1 METKCSICG
10 CVYLNNKGGQLTNH
24 LLKVHNLSF
33 KDYYVFSELEG
44 CPPACECGCGQ
55 EPEFYRGKFRK
66 YAKGHNTFLFKEEQ
80 YKIKNGIPKCKT
92 CNNDVVFYRGKPN
105 QFCSFECSGK
115 QTGFSLTETQNKI
128 KQTVLEKYG
137 VDNVSKLDEVKHK
150 ISVSHIINPRNHK
163 VSDQTKLIMSSNSKL
178 WWSNL
183 TIEQRKQF
191 CNKLK
196 FSCNSQKEKQ
206 RRKLLAVKHIAGK
219 YFCVKNRFSK
229 LHLKIRKELNLEHLG
244 FVGEQRIGR
253 FLVDEL
259 NNDKKIIIEIN
270 GDYIHAN
277 PSKYSAD
284 TLIRLPGNSY
294 YAEEKWFTDQI
305 KIDKLKE
312 MGYKVLVVWESD
324 NLEEV
329 KNNLHL
335 LIT

>member
-10 CVYLNNKGGQLTNH
+10 CVYSNNKGGQLTNH

-66 YAKGHNTFLFKEEQ
+66 YTKGHNTFLFKEEQ

-150 ISVSHIINPRNHK
+150 ISVSHITNPRNHK
-163 VSDQTKLIMSSNSKL
+163 ISDQTKLKHSINSKKL
-178 WWSNL
+178 WSTKKVLISLAIKNSINNNAKELKRRSIWAKNNL
-183 TIEQRKQF
+183 TGK
-191 CNKLK
+191 NLLK
-196 FSCNSQKEKQ
+196 I
-206 RRKLLAVKHIAGK
+206 R
-219 YFCVKNRFSK
+219 NRFSK
-229 LHLKIRKELNLEHLG
+229 LHLKIKKELSLEQLG
-244 FVGEQRIGR
+244 FVGEQRIDR

-259 NNDKKIIIEIN
+259 NEDKKIVIEIN
-270 GDYIHAN
+270 GDYVHAN
-277 PSKYSAD
+277 PIKYSAD
-284 TLIRLPGNSY
+284 TLIKLPGNSY

-312 MGYKVLVVWESD
+312 MGYKVLIVWESD